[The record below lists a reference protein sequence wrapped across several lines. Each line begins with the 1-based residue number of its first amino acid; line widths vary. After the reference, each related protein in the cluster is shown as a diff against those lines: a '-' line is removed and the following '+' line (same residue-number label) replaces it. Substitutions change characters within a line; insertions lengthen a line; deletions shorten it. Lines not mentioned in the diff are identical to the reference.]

1 MRISDWSSDVCSS
14 DLCDHLLPRKS
25 RLCPLCSKLSFRR
38 CGGKV
43 ESFPEG
49 YEGAAEGGSVGV
61 DTIPTS
67 RYVDS
72 HDDDESPFLP
82 IRRATRRRRTWP
94 PGGGQDERRVGTE
107 GVCTCRD
114 RWSPD

>member
-14 DLCDHLLPRKS
+14 DLCDHLLPRNS

-43 ESFPEG
+43 ESFPDG

-61 DTIPTS
+61 DNIPTS

-82 IRRATRRRRTWP
+82 LRSEPRSRRP
-94 PGGGQDERRVGTE
+94 LPLGGQIGRAHV
-107 GVCTCRD
+107 
-114 RWSPD
+114 